1 MTLNVLEIARK
12 DLVICK
18 TSDTL
23 LFVANAMLSR
33 NVGSV
38 LVESGDDIVGI
49 VTKNDLL
56 RANLSGRLWKETTA
70 ESVMSHPVAICN
82 ADDTVDE
89 ALDKFQNTHYSRLA
103 VRDKTGR
110 IVAVVKRK
118 IVERFARVST
128 AYDIVRRR
136 AEASTISRPR

>member
-23 LFVANAMLSR
+23 LLVANAMLSR

>member
-1 MTLNVLEIARK
+1 LTLNVLEIARK

-23 LFVANAMLSR
+23 LLVANAMLSR